1 MIRALLLTFLLLA
14 GCATERDLP
23 TFAER
28 IIDTRTRNPIARDE
42 LVRRLAAARF
52 VILGEIHDNARHH
65 RLQAELLET
74 MLAAGR
80 RPAIA
85 MEQFD
90 RENQAALDAA
100 RARGERDP
108 ERLADAG
115 KFDRKGW
122 RWHDYEPIVRM
133 AAANDLP
140 LLAANFSR
148 ADARA
153 LMKSGV
159 PAPGI
164 APAGGAERTALEKAI
179 VDGHCGIRPPPAMLS
194 GMVEVQRA
202 RDARMAEVLGAQG
215 TGAAGAGAVL
225 VAGAGHARLDRGVP
239 SYMPPEFR
247 EQLLS
252 VGLVEFNSDG
262 TLPVVDYRGIYDVV
276 WFTPRAAREDPCLN
290 LKMQGAR

>member
-1 MIRALLLTFLLLA
+1 MIRALFVICMLLA
-14 GCATERDLP
+14 GCASGGNP
-23 TFAER
+23 HGVSER
-28 IIDTRTRNPIARDE
+28 ILDTRTADFISRNDFM
-42 LVRRLAAARF
+42 RRAASTPF
-52 VILGEIHDNARHH
+52 VILGEVHDNAWHH
-65 RLQAELLET
+65 RLQAELLES

-100 RARGERDP
+100 RARGKRDP

-115 KFDRKGW
+115 KFDRLGW
-122 RWHDYEPIVRM
+122 RWQDYEPIVRM
-133 AAANDLP
+133 AAANDLL

-153 LMKSGV
+153 LMKSGA
-159 PAPGI
+159 PASGV
-164 APAGGAERTALEKAI
+164 APAGSAQRAALEKDI
-179 VDGHCGIRPPPAMLS
+179 VDGHCGIRPPAAMLS
-194 GMVEVQRA
+194 GMVEAQRA
-202 RDARMAEVLGAQG
+202 RDARMAEVLGLAQG
-215 TGAAGAGAVL
+215 TGAVL
-225 VAGAGHARLDRGVP
+225 IAGAGHARLDRGVP
-239 SYMPPEFR
+239 SYMPPELK

-252 VGLVEFNSDG
+252 VGLVEVNPDG
-262 TLPVVDYRGIYDVV
+262 TLPVVDYRGIYDLV